1 MMSAAMTDQQE
12 ADRGEMRRLSS
23 EEFRNVIGHFASG
36 VTVITA
42 LHDGERKGT
51 TASAVSSLSLD
62 PPMVLICLHR
72 DSSTGQAVLAAKSF
86 GVNILGEDQSSEAM
100 SFAGKG
106 DKFAGVAVATGDD
119 GTPLLADSLA
129 TLECRVT
136 DVATGGTH
144 HVFFGEV
151 VRASARDGAPLA
163 YYRGKFG
170 RLELAQD
177 EDAFAQIRELVIS
190 RKVEVGTPL
199 HLDELVDRFG
209 SPRGPVYHALTRLI
223 GEGLVTRSADGTFVV
238 RPLTLQGVQ
247 EAWKA
252 RCAIELGAAT
262 LITGQL
268 KTAELAE
275 LRGLADAA
283 EPVPEDDFQMDE
295 WLPSYNA
302 FHERVVELSGSASLL
317 EAYRRVNAPAAILS
331 VTQREMESAG
341 MDREQAATAHGHIS
355 ELADALAEGD
365 LTAAHSVIVRHDEF
379 STEVAVRFMN
389 TQGGA
394 I

>member
-1 MMSAAMTDQQE
+1 MSAAMTGQE
-12 ADRGEMRRLSS
+12 QADRGEMRRLSS
-23 EEFRNVIGHFASG
+23 EEFRDVIGHFASG

-42 LHDGERKGT
+42 LHDGQHKGT

-72 DSSTGQAVLAAKSF
+72 DSSTGKAVLAARSF
-86 GVNILGEDQSSEAM
+86 GVNILGEDQTSEAM

-106 DKFAGVAVATGDD
+106 DKFAGVGVATGED

-136 DVATGGTH
+136 EVATGGTH

-177 EDAFAQIRELVIS
+177 EDAFAQIRALVVS
-190 RKVEVGTPL
+190 RGIEVGTPL
-199 HLDELVDRFG
+199 QLDEIAERLGF
-209 SPRGPVYHALTRLI
+209 PRGPVYHALTRLI
-223 GEGLVTRSADGTFVV
+223 GEGMVNRNEEGAFVV

-247 EAWKA
+247 EAWRA
-252 RCAIELGAAT
+252 RCAIELGAAS
-262 LITGQL
+262 LITGNL
-268 KTAELAE
+268 TEKALGE
-275 LRGLADAA
+275 LRALADAA
-283 EPVPEDDFQMDE
+283 RPAADGFHMDD
-295 WLPSYNA
+295 WLPAYNA

-331 VTQREMESAG
+331 VTQSEMESAG
-341 MDREQAATAHGHIS
+341 LDREQAETAHGHICD
-355 ELADALAEGD
+355 LDDALARSD
-365 LTAAHSVIVRHDEF
+365 RAAAHAAIVRHEEF
-379 STEVAVRFMN
+379 ASELAVRFMKD
-389 TQGGA
+389 QGGA

>member
-1 MMSAAMTDQQE
+1 MTDPKQSN
-12 ADRGEMRRLSS
+12 RGEMRRLSS
-23 EEFRNVIGHFASG
+23 EEFRDVIGHFASG

-42 LHDGERKGT
+42 LHEGDRKGT

-62 PPMVLICLHR
+62 PPMVLTCLHR
-72 DSSTGQAVLAAKSF
+72 DSSTGQAILASRAF
-86 GVNILGEDQSSEAM
+86 GINILGEDQTSEAM

-106 DKFAGVAVATGDD
+106 DKFAGVAVAAGEA
-119 GTPLLADSLA
+119 GVPLLADALA

-136 DVATGGTH
+136 DIATGGTH

-151 VRASARDGAPLA
+151 ARASARDGAPLA

-177 EDAFAQIRELVIS
+177 EDAFAQIRALVVS
-190 RKVEVGTPL
+190 RQIEVGTPL
-199 HLDELVDRFG
+199 QLDELAERFG

-223 GEGLVTRSADGTFVV
+223 GEGMVTRTADGAFEV

-247 EAWKA
+247 EAWRA
-252 RCAIELGAAT
+252 RCAIELGSAT
-262 LITGQL
+262 LITGNL
-268 KTAELAE
+268 SDESLAE
-275 LRGLADAA
+275 LSVLAAAARPVAPDEFHMDA
-283 EPVPEDDFQMDE
+283 
-295 WLPSYNA
+295 WLPAYNA

-331 VTQREMESAG
+331 VTQRQMESAG
-341 MDREQAATAHGHIS
+341 MDREQAETAHGHIC
-355 ELADALAEGD
+355 ELVDGLAQGD
-365 LTAAHSVIVRHDEF
+365 IAAAHSAIVRHEEF

-389 TQGGA
+389 QQGGE

>member
-1 MMSAAMTDQQE
+1 MSPATTPQQQ

-42 LHDGERKGT
+42 VHGGERKGT

-62 PPMVLICLHR
+62 PPMVLTCLHR
-72 DSSTGQAVLAAKSF
+72 DSSTGQAILGSRAF
-86 GVNILGEDQSSEAM
+86 GINILGEDQSSEAM

-106 DKFAGVAVATGDD
+106 DKFAGVAVMTGEA
-119 GTPLLADSLA
+119 GVPLLSDSLA

-136 DVATGGTH
+136 DIATGGTH

-177 EDAFAQIRELVIS
+177 EDAFAQIRALVVS
-190 RKVEVGTPL
+190 RQVEVGTPL
-199 HLDELVDRFG
+199 HLDELAERFG
-209 SPRGPVYHALTRLI
+209 SPRGPVFHAMTRLI
-223 GEGLVTRSADGTFVV
+223 GEGLVTRTDDGTFVV

-247 EAWKA
+247 EAWRA

-262 LITGQL
+262 LICGQ
-268 KTAELAE
+268 TTSDTLAE
-275 LRGLADAA
+275 LGALSEAA
-283 EPVPEDDFQMDE
+283 RPVAPEEFHMDD
-295 WLPSYNA
+295 WLPAYSA

-341 MDREQAATAHGHIS
+341 MDRDQAATAHRHICD
-355 ELADALAEGD
+355 LVDALAQGD
-365 LTAAHSVIVRHDEF
+365 VTAAHSAIVRHDEF
-379 STEVAVRFMN
+379 ATEVAVRFMN
-389 TQGGA
+389 RQGGE